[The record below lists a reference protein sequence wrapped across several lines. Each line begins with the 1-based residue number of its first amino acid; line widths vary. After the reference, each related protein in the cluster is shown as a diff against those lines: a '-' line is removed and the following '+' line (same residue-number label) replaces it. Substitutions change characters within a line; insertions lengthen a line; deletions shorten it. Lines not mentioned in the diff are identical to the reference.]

1 MDISLGHLDLSNRR
15 KKKCIFETKPLWMNG
30 LEDFTTDLDVPKAFS
45 FGEELID
52 VVRSLLNP

>member
-1 MDISLGHLDLSNRR
+1 
-15 KKKCIFETKPLWMNG
+15 MNG